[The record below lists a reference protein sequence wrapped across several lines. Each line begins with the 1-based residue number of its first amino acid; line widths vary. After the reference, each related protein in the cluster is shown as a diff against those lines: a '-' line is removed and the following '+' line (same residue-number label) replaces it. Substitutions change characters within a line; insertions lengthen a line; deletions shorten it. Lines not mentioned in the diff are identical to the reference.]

1 MLTILRILERQ
12 IETRL
17 LYQLTKVGITI
28 IKWTNSDKNMKERK
42 PFYTV
47 SGREDALKTKI
58 IIIIIKESHRTHA
71 PLCS

>member
-1 MLTILRILERQ
+1 
-12 IETRL
+12 
-17 LYQLTKVGITI
+17 
-28 IKWTNSDKNMKERK
+28 MKERK

-58 IIIIIKESHRTHA
+58 IIIIIIKESHRTHA